1 MSYQSLRDAI
11 SGQGKHAEGSETDQ
25 ADATVPEPDGTQ
37 SDQRQRRRGDS
48 ERHNTTHWLYE
59 LVFSSYAES
68 LSGSL
73 PPTSKSTNHGAEAE
87 GPDGPNHANGVSS
100 TEPLAPLSSTPDH
113 MQLAA
118 MIQTPVEVPSV
129 VDELLAEWTTLTEDE
144 IAGVV
149 EAGSGR
155 FEPEVPIAMIKVKD
169 AIGRRFYFPYQ
180 QCRTWAVSDGIQT
193 PLTFAR

>member
-1 MSYQSLRDAI
+1 MSQ
-11 SGQGKHAEGSETDQ
+11 QEETDQ
-25 ADATVPEPDGTQ
+25 AEEAIPEPDGTQ
-37 SDQRQRRRGDS
+37 STQLQLQREDS
-48 ERHNTTHWLYE
+48 ERNNTTHWLHE

-68 LSGSL
+68 LSGGLS
-73 PPTSKSTNHGAEAE
+73 PPSKRPNHDAEAE
-87 GPDGPNHANGVSS
+87 GPDGPDHTNGVSS
-100 TEPLAPLSSTPDH
+100 TERLAPLGSAPEH
-113 MQLAA
+113 MLLAA

-155 FEPEVPIAMIKVKD
+155 FEPEVPIAIIKVKD
-169 AIGRRFYFPYQ
+169 AIGRHYEFPYQ

-193 PLTFAR
+193 LLTYHANADLLI